1 MRDQQKFKYETEY
14 GSPFVVEGVGLD
26 VGVCCHPALPSPRGV
41 APVPAAKGR
50 SPTSQSLASRT
61 NSAVVGVDLSHRQH

>member
-1 MRDQQKFKYETEY
+1 MRDQQKFKYETKY

-41 APVPAAKGR
+41 EP
-50 SPTSQSLASRT
+50 SSSQGE
-61 NSAVVGVDLSHRQH
+61 VSHLPEFGLPD